1 VRVISHKAIVDFTK
15 AHPGALA
22 ALDHWYRT
30 TLRAVWKSLAEIR
43 RTFPHAD
50 LVGRVVVFNVGGGKY
65 RLIAR
70 VNHRTQRIFIRAI
83 LTHAEYDKRG
93 WRE

>member
-1 VRVISHKAIVDFTK
+1 VRVISHKAIVDF
-15 AHPGALA
+15 AGSHSEALA

-30 TLRAVWKSLAEIR
+30 TLRAAWKSLAEIR

-50 LVGRVVVFNVGGGKY
+50 LVGRVVVFNVGGGRY

-70 VNHRTQRIFIRAI
+70 VNHRAQRVFVRAI
-83 LTHAEYDKRG
+83 LTHAEYDKGG
-93 WRE
+93 WQE